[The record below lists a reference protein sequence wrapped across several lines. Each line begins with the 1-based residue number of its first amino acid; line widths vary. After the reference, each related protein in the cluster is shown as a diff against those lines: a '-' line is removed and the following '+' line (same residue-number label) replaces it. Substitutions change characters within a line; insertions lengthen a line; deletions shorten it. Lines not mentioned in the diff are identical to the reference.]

1 MVFLHCHPIGEL
13 FKGLAVEGDGH
24 PSISIEGKLHTVLD
38 FWFST
43 LLHWSVRVIFVPV
56 YRWF

>member
-1 MVFLHCHPIGEL
+1 MGFLHCHPIGEL
-13 FKGLAVEGDGH
+13 FKSLAVERDGH
-24 PSISIEGKLHTVLD
+24 PSISIEGELHTVLD
-38 FWFST
+38 FRFST